1 MLHEILDALGQSTG
15 ALCLED
21 LAQRLDINQAAL
33 AGMLQTLVQ
42 RGYLVEVADAASP
55 CSACAWRGGCVIM
68 TTARR
73 RYAPAASGGTG
84 HDQQFQT

>member
-1 MLHEILDALGQSTG
+1 MLHEILDIVRQSTA
-15 ALCLED
+15 ALCLEE

-68 TTARR
+68 TVSLR
-73 RYAPAASGGTG
+73 RYDSPSN
-84 HDQQFQT
+84 

>member
-42 RGYLVEVADAASP
+42 RGYLVEVADAAS
-55 CSACAWRGGCVIM
+55 WKNRDRLR
-68 TTARR
+68 ARDETVTFR
-73 RYAPAASGGTG
+73 AR
-84 HDQQFQT
+84 